1 MPFMLRSFLIGLVA
15 GQRGMTPLAVAA
27 GAARR
32 GTLPAKAPGARLLAH
47 PVVASGAVAL
57 AAAEMAGDK
66 MATAPDRTILPGLI
80 ARAMSAGFAGAALA
94 ERRRGTG
101 ALVAATTAVAAAY
114 AGLAL
119 RHATLGPDYDRLR
132 RGCGSAGRRD
142 RHRASARALSPF
154 RLPSGRPIAAI
165 IAAR

>member
-1 MPFMLRSFLIGLVA
+1 MLRSFLIGLVA
-15 GQRGMTPLAVAA
+15 GQRGMTPLAVVA

-32 GTLPAKAPGARLLAH
+32 GTLSAEMPGTRLLAH
-47 PVVASGAVAL
+47 PVGAGGAVAM

-66 MATAPDRTILPGLI
+66 MATAPDRTIPPGLI

-94 ERRRGTG
+94 ERRRVTS

-119 RHATLGPDYDRLR
+119 RRYGMRRWGQTATGFVEDVAVL
-132 RGCGSAGRRD
+132 AGGI
-142 RHRASARALSPF
+142 AIA
-154 RLPSGRPIAAI
+154 RLP
-165 IAAR
+165 AR